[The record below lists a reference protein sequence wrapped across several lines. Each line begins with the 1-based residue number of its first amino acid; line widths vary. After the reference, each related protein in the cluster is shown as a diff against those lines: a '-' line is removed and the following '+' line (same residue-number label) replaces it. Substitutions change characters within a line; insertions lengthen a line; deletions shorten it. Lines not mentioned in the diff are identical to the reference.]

1 VSNITIGLPTIVQA
15 GIVIVF
21 VTKCRWLGHCCFP
34 GCFGNFAVIFF
45 GATVADVLMS
55 RVMKI
60 ARARKPTMVNAH
72 SFEKTCG

>member
-1 VSNITIGLPTIVQA
+1 LCKQALLLSLSQNVGGWAAAASLVVLAILQSYFLVQQ
-15 GIVIVF
+15 
-21 VTKCRWLGHCCFP
+21 WQM
-34 GCFGNFAVIFF
+34 
-45 GATVADVLMS
+45 VLMS